1 MAHARKQLPVF
12 PGAGELRYRG
22 FKGQV
27 DYEILGEP
35 TALRFGPARLR
46 GSIIATPEIAAD
58 AFREGEGV
66 LTLENGATFRLTML
80 GHTSGSDKAY
90 FEMRV

>member
-35 TALRFGPARLR
+35 ASLRFGPARLR
-46 GSIIATPEIAAD
+46 GSLIASPDIAAD

-66 LTLENGATFRLTML
+66 LTLENGSVYRIVML
-80 GHTSGSDKAY
+80 GHTPGSGTTY
-90 FEMRV
+90 FEMRI